1 MKKSDI
7 ALILGVVVILIIG
20 GFVMKGS
27 RAQDDYDLPLTLSGE
42 AGLKKLSYSEYKS
55 KVDNNESF
63 VFIVERTTCSHCAN
77 FMPVAEEFAKNEG
90 VPMYY
95 IDTDEMENDEWS
107 DLDGSNT
114 FFKKK
119 GDNWGT
125 PTTIVLAGRSAVDY
139 IEGETSAENL
149 KKLYEKYFDLDSY
162 KNNSK

>member
-7 ALILGVVVILIIG
+7 ALIVGVIVIIIIG

-27 RAQDDYDLPLTLSGE
+27 KAQDNYELPLVLSGE
-42 AGLKKLSYSEYKS
+42 VGLQKLSYSQYKE
-55 KVDNNESF
+55 KIDNNESF

-77 FMPVAEEFAKNEG
+77 YMPVAEKFAKDDG

-95 IDTDEMENDEWS
+95 IDTDEMSNEDWS
-107 DLDGSNT
+107 DLGTSNS

-125 PTTIVLAGRSAVDY
+125 PTTMVLAGSEVVDY
-139 IEGETSAENL
+139 IEGETTADKLE
-149 KKLYEKYFDLDSY
+149 KLYSKYFDLDSY
-162 KNNSK
+162 KE